1 MAERKSTMR
10 DGDACQ
16 VKGCSNEANRSVS
29 GENAREAKLD
39 VEEGLKR
46 AHLCKDH
53 YKQYKKA
60 TKQDRVLDT
69 LGR

>member
-1 MAERKSTMR
+1 MVEKKSEAKGTEV
-10 DGDACQ
+10 CS
-16 VKGCSNEANRSVS
+16 VKGCGKPVERSVS
-29 GENAREAKLD
+29 GESAREAKLD

-53 YKQYKKA
+53 YKQYKKS
-60 TKQDRVLDT
+60 TKKDRLLDS